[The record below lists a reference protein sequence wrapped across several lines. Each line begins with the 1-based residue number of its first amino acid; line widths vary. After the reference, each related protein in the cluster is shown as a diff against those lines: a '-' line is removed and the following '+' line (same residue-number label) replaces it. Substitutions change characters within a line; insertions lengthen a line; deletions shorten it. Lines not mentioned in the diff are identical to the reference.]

1 MMMNIRVRVQAPDS
15 KSKKVQRLF
24 SVNFGLI
31 FAGPRLISIHQ
42 PMKFHLPINLL
53 PRFMSPFLFLL
64 ASMAFLFTSCAD
76 ETEDP
81 SADPRDKFEGAWLC
95 NESGPSGSSTFTIY
109 ITPYG
114 PEDSIRISNFAGYGN
129 TAVAAGVV
137 AGNSLTIPYHRIG
150 ITNIPV
156 QGSGVYSSQGG
167 NEKITMNYMADSVS
181 YTAVCTR

>member
-1 MMMNIRVRVQAPDS
+1 M
-15 KSKKVQRLF
+15 KS
-24 SVNFGLI
+24 
-31 FAGPRLISIHQ
+31 HQ
-42 PMKFHLPINLL
+42 PKSLFGRIPNPSL
-53 PRFMSPFLFLL
+53 FLF
-64 ASMAFLFTSCAD
+64 AAIAFLAISCAD

-81 SADPRDKFEGAWLC
+81 SADPREKFEGAWLC
-95 NESGPSGSSTFTIY
+95 NESGPSGSSTFTVY
-109 ITPYG
+109 ITLYG

-129 TAVAAGVV
+129 TAVAVGVV